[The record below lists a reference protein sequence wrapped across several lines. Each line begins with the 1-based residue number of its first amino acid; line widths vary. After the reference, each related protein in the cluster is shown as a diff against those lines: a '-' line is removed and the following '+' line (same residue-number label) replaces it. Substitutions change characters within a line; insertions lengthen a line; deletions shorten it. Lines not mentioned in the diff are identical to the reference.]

1 MSIIYLKTTVA
12 QEYKLILI
20 ESLYEYKVTDIC
32 CIKG

>member
-1 MSIIYLKTTVA
+1 MSIIYLKTTA

-20 ESLYEYKVTDIC
+20 ESLYEYKMTDLC

>member
-1 MSIIYLKTTVA
+1 MSIIYLKTT

-20 ESLYEYKVTDIC
+20 ESLYEYKMTDLC